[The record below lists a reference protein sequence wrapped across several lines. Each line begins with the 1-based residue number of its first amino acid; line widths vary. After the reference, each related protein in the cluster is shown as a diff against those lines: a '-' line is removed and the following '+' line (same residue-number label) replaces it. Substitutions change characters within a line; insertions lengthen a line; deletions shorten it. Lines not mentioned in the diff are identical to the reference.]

1 MFQRSTTDC
10 ERASTATPRAWN
22 AAREIVRL
30 PIDTLLAGES
40 PRLDGQDAAHIA
52 RMIEI
57 DGTLPPIIVERST
70 LRVIDGTHRLIA
82 ASLKGETDITVEY
95 YDGPPED
102 AFLLAVQANVTHGF
116 PLSQAD
122 RRSAAARIIV
132 SHPHLSDRAI
142 AVVAGLGAK
151 TIAAIRR
158 RAELGAPVLT
168 ARIGRDGRVRPLSG
182 HEGRL
187 RAAEY
192 IRQEPEASLRE
203 VARQAGVSPST
214 AADVRK
220 RLERGEDPVL
230 PSARP
235 RAAEKPP
242 IAPATV
248 LDKLVRDPSLRSNED
263 GRKLLILLRHC
274 AIGTQ
279 EWTDLVG
286 VVPPHAADLVGQLA
300 KHYAQM
306 WTGFAQELGERAH
319 TTV

>member
-1 MFQRSTTDC
+1 MFQQSMDDC
-10 ERASTATPRAWN
+10 EIATTRSWN
-22 AAREIVRL
+22 AVREVVQV
-30 PIDTLLAGES
+30 PIDALLAGES
-40 PRLDGQDAAHIA
+40 PRMEGQDAAHIA
-52 RMIEI
+52 RLIEI

-82 ASLKGETDITVEY
+82 ASLKGHKDISVEY

-122 RRSAAARIIV
+122 RRAAAARIIV

-151 TIAAIRR
+151 TVGAIRR
-158 RAELGAPVLT
+158 RSDGVAPALT

-182 HEGRL
+182 HEGRI

-192 IRQEPEASLRE
+192 MRQDPEASLRE
-203 VARQAGVSPST
+203 VARRAGVSPST
-214 AADVRK
+214 ASDVRK

-230 PSARP
+230 PSVRP
-235 RAAEKPP
+235 RAAAKPP

-248 LDKLVRDPSLRSNED
+248 LDKLVRDPSLRSNEE

-274 AIGTQ
+274 AIGPQ

-286 VVPPHAADLVGQLA
+286 VVPPHAAALVGQLA

-306 WTGFAQELGERAH
+306 WTGFAQELGERARS
-319 TTV
+319 TV